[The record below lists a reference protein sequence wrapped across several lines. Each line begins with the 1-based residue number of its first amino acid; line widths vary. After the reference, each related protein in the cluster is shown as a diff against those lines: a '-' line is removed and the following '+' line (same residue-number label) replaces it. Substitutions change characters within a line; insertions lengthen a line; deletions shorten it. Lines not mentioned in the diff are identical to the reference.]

1 MLRRGIWFAGEV
13 TVPRMVE
20 LSRQAEQAGLDSVW
34 MSDGYYA
41 RDALVSLAAIG
52 SATSR
57 VQLGTSVL
65 NPFTRHP
72 GVLAMAF
79 ATLDELSG
87 GRAILGIGSG
97 ARHQVEGQ
105 MGYDGSRP
113 LTAVREAIDVLEGM
127 WAGDEVVHEG
137 KVITARGVRL
147 IIKGARPLPVYIGA
161 VGPKMCRLAG
171 ERGAG
176 VFVPQTSPEF
186 VRTAVADVV
195 KGAESAGRDPG
206 DIDVAAMI
214 ILAVADDEEAAQRS
228 VGPLLGILMLAP
240 EGDRILEGN
249 GLDPAIA
256 DRLREAYAEGG
267 VREVAKNVTTEMID
281 TLTITGPVDKCRE
294 KLQGLVDAG
303 VTHPVISMI
312 GKAPEA
318 GFEVLGAI
326 EDPRG

>member
-1 MLRRGIWFAGEV
+1 MLRRGIWFAGELP
-13 TVPRMVE
+13 TARMVALAQE
-20 LSRQAEQAGLDSVW
+20 AERAGMDSVW
-34 MSDGYYA
+34 LADGYYA

-52 SATSR
+52 SATER

-72 GVLAMAF
+72 AALAMAF

-87 GRAILGIGSG
+87 GRAVIGIGAG
-97 ARHQVEGQ
+97 ARHQVEAQ
-105 MGYDGSRP
+105 MGYDASRP
-113 LTAVREAIDVLEGM
+113 LTALREAIDVLERVATGK
-127 WAGDEVVHEG
+127 EVDYDG
-137 KVITARGVRL
+137 KVIKARGVRL
-147 IIKGARPLPVYIGA
+147 VIKGARPLPIYVGA
-161 VGPKMCRLAG
+161 VGPKMLQLAG

-186 VRTAVADVV
+186 VRTALKDVEQ
-195 KGAESAGRDPG
+195 GAAAAGRKLS
-206 DIDVAAMI
+206 DIDVAAMV

-240 EGDRILEGN
+240 EAERILEGN

-256 DRLREAYAEGG
+256 DRLRKAYNAGG
-267 VREVAKNVTTEMID
+267 VREVAQAVTTDMID
-281 TLTITGPVDKCRE
+281 KLAIAGPPDLCRE

-312 GKAPEA
+312 GRAPEA
-318 GFEVLGAI
+318 GLEVLNAI
-326 EDPRG
+326 RDPR

>member
-1 MLRRGIWFAGEV
+1 MLRRGIWFAGELP
-13 TVPRMVE
+13 VPRMVE
-20 LSRQAEQAGLDSVW
+20 LSQLAEENGVDSVW

-41 RDALVSLAAIG
+41 RDCLVSLAAIG
-52 SATSR
+52 AATSR
-57 VQLGTSVL
+57 VQLGTAVL

-79 ATLDELSG
+79 ATLDELSQ

-105 MGYDGSRP
+105 MGFDGSRP

-127 WAGDEVVHEG
+127 WAGEEVDVEG

-147 IIKGARPLPVYIGA
+147 IIKGARPLPLYVGA
-161 VGPKMCRLAG
+161 VGPKMCKLAG

-176 VFVPQTSPEF
+176 AFVPQTSPEF
-186 VRTAVADVV
+186 VRTAAADVA
-195 KGAESAGRDPG
+195 KGAEAVGRDPKDV
-206 DIDVAAMI
+206 DIAAMI

-249 GLDPAIA
+249 GLDPGLA
-256 DRLREAYAEGG
+256 DRLRTAYAEGG
-267 VREVAKNVTTEMID
+267 VREVAKTVTPEMIEK
-281 TLTITGPVDKCRE
+281 LTITGPADRCRD
-294 KLQGLVDAG
+294 KLQELVNAG

-312 GKAPEA
+312 GKNPEA
-318 GFEVLGAI
+318 GFEVLSAI
-326 EDPRG
+326 SDPRP

>member
-1 MLRRGIWFAGEV
+1 MNLRRGIWFAGELP
-13 TVPRMVE
+13 TARMAA
-20 LSRQAEQAGLDSVW
+20 LAQQAERAGVDSVW
-34 MSDGYYA
+34 MADGYYA

-72 GVLAMAF
+72 AALAMAF

-87 GRAILGIGSG
+87 GRAIIGIGAG

-113 LTAVREAIDVLEGM
+113 LTAVREAIDVLERIATGE
-127 WAGDEVVHEG
+127 EVDYDG
-137 KVITARGVRL
+137 QVITARGVRL
-147 IIKGARPLPVYIGA
+147 VIKGARPLPIYVGA
-161 VGPKMCRLAG
+161 VGPKMLQLAG
-171 ERGAG
+171 ERAAG

-186 VRTAVADVV
+186 VRTALKDVA
-195 KGAESAGRDPG
+195 KGAEAAGRELRDV
-206 DIDVAAMI
+206 DVAALI
-214 ILAVADDEEAAQRS
+214 VLAVADDEKAAQRS

-240 EGDRILEGN
+240 EAERILEGN
-249 GLDPAIA
+249 DLDPTIA
-256 DRLREAYAEGG
+256 DRLRKAYAAGG
-267 VREVAKNVTTEMID
+267 VREVAQHVTADMIEK
-281 TLTITGPVDKCRE
+281 LAIAGPPDLCQE

-312 GKAPEA
+312 GQTPEA
-318 GFEVLGAI
+318 GLDVLSAI
-326 EDPRG
+326 RDPR